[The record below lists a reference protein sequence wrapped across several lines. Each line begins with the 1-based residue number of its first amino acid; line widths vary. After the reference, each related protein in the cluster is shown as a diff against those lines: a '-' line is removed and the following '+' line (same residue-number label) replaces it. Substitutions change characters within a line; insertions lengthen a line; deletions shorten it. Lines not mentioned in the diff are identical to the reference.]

1 MPKQIKLGLDKVPA
15 PVTKQFTQLIDIEGN
30 LLYDAA
36 GNPVVTED
44 EAVLG
49 SFAKSASATSIFS
62 NNYNNSPVVSVPIAE
77 QFSGE
82 SEVSNS
88 LLGVPRAEEQL
99 SLFADVS
106 TYGLD
111 EENWNYYSFSNAV
124 YPPEW
129 YRKENPV
136 FGRRFNPKFEEES
149 TEQALALS
157 NYPSQYNFPGST
169 IASRLS
175 EATDSVKTYMNFIA
189 MGKYLYT
196 IFAPINPVF
205 AKRNFLNTNI
215 KIILAIV
222 I

>member
-49 SFAKSASATSIFS
+49 SFSKSESATSVFA
-62 NNYNNSPVVSVPIAE
+62 NNYDNVPPVTVPIAE

-82 SEVSNS
+82 SEVSSS

-111 EENWNYYSFSNAV
+111 RDNWDYYIGPGGN

-129 YRKENPV
+129 YRKENPIY
-136 FGRRFNPKFEEES
+136 GRRFDPKF
-149 TEQALALS
+149 
-157 NYPSQYNFPGST
+157 Y
-169 IASRLS
+169 
-175 EATDSVKTYMNFIA
+175 
-189 MGKYLYT
+189 
-196 IFAPINPVF
+196 
-205 AKRNFLNTNI
+205 
-215 KIILAIV
+215 
-222 I
+222 

>member
-49 SFAKSASATSIFS
+49 SFARSASATSIFS
-62 NNYNNSPVVSVPIAE
+62 NNYANSPVLSVPIAE

-111 EENWNYYSFSNAV
+111 EENWNYYTFASAV
-124 YPPEW
+124 YPGEW
-129 YRKENPV
+129 YRKENPI

-149 TEQALALS
+149 SEQALTIS
-157 NYPSQYNFPGST
+157 TFPSQ
-169 IASRLS
+169 
-175 EATDSVKTYMNFIA
+175 
-189 MGKYLYT
+189 
-196 IFAPINPVF
+196 
-205 AKRNFLNTNI
+205 
-215 KIILAIV
+215 
-222 I
+222 